1 MSDILIVDDEKDI
14 RELISE
20 ILIDEG
26 YSTRSSS
33 NSADCLNQ
41 VSNAPPDLL
50 ILDIWLKDSD
60 MDGIDILKKVKSR
73 LASGIY

>member
-26 YSTRSSS
+26 YSTRVAGNSSE
-33 NSADCLNQ
+33 CLNQ
-41 VSNAPPDLL
+41 V
-50 ILDIWLKDSD
+50 
-60 MDGIDILKKVKSR
+60 IDNYLV
-73 LASGIY
+73 Y

>member
-26 YSTRSSS
+26 YPT
-33 NSADCLNQ
+33 
-41 VSNAPPDLL
+41 
-50 ILDIWLKDSD
+50 
-60 MDGIDILKKVKSR
+60 R
-73 LASGIY
+73 LAESLNEVSKTH

>member
-26 YSTRSSS
+26 FSTRLSG
-33 NSADCLNQ
+33 NSADCLRQ
-41 VSNAPPDLL
+41 VSSAPPSL
-50 ILDIWLKDSD
+50 
-60 MDGIDILKKVKSR
+60 
-73 LASGIY
+73 

>member
-26 YSTRSSS
+26 YSTRMSS
-33 NSADCLNQ
+33 NSADCLSQ
-41 VSNAPPDLL
+41 VHKEPPGLL
-50 ILDIWLKDSD
+50 ILYIWLKDSN
-60 MDGIDILKKVKSR
+60 MGGIDIL
-73 LASGIY
+73 

>member
-26 YSTRSSS
+26 FSTRLSS
-33 NSADCLNQ
+33 NSAECLNQ
-41 VSNAPPDLL
+41 VSSAPPSLL
-50 ILDIWLKDSD
+50 ILS
-60 MDGIDILKKVKSR
+60 SN
-73 LASGIY
+73 